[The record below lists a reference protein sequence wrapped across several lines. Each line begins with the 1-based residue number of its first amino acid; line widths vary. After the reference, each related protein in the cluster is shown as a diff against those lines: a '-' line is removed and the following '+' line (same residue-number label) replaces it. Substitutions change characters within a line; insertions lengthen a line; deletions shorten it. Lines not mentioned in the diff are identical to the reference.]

1 MRLLSWHL
9 LPEELQQPEVKKY
22 YDILE
27 KKQGQLVLKRT
38 FDFIVSFLLLIVL
51 IPFFGIL
58 GIIIKFDSSGPVF
71 YRQERITAYG
81 NSFYIYKFRTMYNNP
96 DKSGSLV
103 TTKNDSR
110 ITKVGALI
118 RKFRL
123 DEFPQLINVLKGEM
137 SFVGTR
143 PEVRRY
149 VEAYDTEMLATLLLP
164 PGITSLA
171 SIKFKDE
178 DEFIEKY
185 ISEEESIDEVYINR
199 VLPLKMKYNL
209 EYLKNF
215 SLSKDLSLMVKTIFA
230 VYKWEKI
237 WSNIQ
242 KKN

>member
-1 MRLLSWHL
+1 
-9 LPEELQQPEVKKY
+9 
-22 YDILE
+22 
-27 KKQGQLVLKRT
+27 
-38 FDFIVSFLLLIVL
+38 
-51 IPFFGIL
+51 
-58 GIIIKFDSSGPVF
+58 
-71 YRQERITAYG
+71 
-81 NSFYIYKFRTMYNNP
+81 
-96 DKSGSLV
+96 
-103 TTKNDSR
+103 
-110 ITKVGALI
+110 
-118 RKFRL
+118 
-123 DEFPQLINVLKGEM
+123 M

-149 VEAYDTEMLATLLLP
+149 VDAYDAEMLATLLLP

-185 ISEEESIDEVYINR
+185 ISEDESIDEVYINR

-209 EYLKNF
+209 DYLRNF
-215 SLSKDLSLMVKTIFA
+215 SLLEDFSLMVKTIFA

>member
-1 MRLLSWHL
+1 MYHN
-9 LPEELQQPEVKKY
+9 PE
-22 YDILE
+22 
-27 KKQGQLVLKRT
+27 
-38 FDFIVSFLLLIVL
+38 
-51 IPFFGIL
+51 
-58 GIIIKFDSSGPVF
+58 
-71 YRQERITAYG
+71 
-81 NSFYIYKFRTMYNNP
+81 
-96 DKSGSLV
+96 KSGSLV

-110 ITKVGALI
+110 ITKLGALI

-209 EYLKNF
+209 
-215 SLSKDLSLMVKTIFA
+215 
-230 VYKWEKI
+230 
-237 WSNIQ
+237 NI
-242 KKN
+242 